1 MAYRSIHSSVI
12 EVLFEILALRWFS
25 RSDILFVPR
34 VASRKCPILLS
45 RMPRGLVRVSSVA
58 LFGSTW
64 FLWNLCCCCVTSPGS
79 RVGARLL
86 VPRCYGFYKVL
97 DSPRWFV
104 SADVKARVQRP
115 ASGSS
120 LCELESNEGE
130 KQERMNTALAPC
142 FKQSDLDSPTGSCS
156 NQSVRV
162 GQSPAC
168 TASLAKYT
176 SSDITSYMIINLL
189 SHVHSFIIVTKSA
202 V

>member
-1 MAYRSIHSSVI
+1 M
-12 EVLFEILALRWFS
+12 
-25 RSDILFVPR
+25 
-34 VASRKCPILLS
+34 
-45 RMPRGLVRVSSVA
+45 
-58 LFGSTW
+58 
-64 FLWNLCCCCVTSPGS
+64 TSPGS
-79 RVGARLL
+79 RVGARRLFDAGSAL
-86 VPRCYGFYKVL
+86 RWKASLHCWFRDVTAFIKSWIRL
-97 DSPRWFV
+97 DGLSQPMLRRE
-104 SADVKARVQRP
+104 SSGP

-120 LCELESNEGE
+120 LRELESDEGE

-142 FKQSDLDSPTGSCS
+142 FKQSDLDSPTGGCS